1 MAYIQD
7 GREYI
12 TAYSKRIFQ
21 PSKLNDPNSSSFRAG
36 AVGSHASSS
45 PIPFNTKPCSA
56 SWNWSSTALLGES
69 QLLRSP
75 QLFPNGCLPLTAY
88 LILGRRSQAPED
100 LEITAC
106 ELLV

>member
-45 PIPFNTKPCSA
+45 PT
-56 SWNWSSTALLGES
+56 LLT
-69 QLLRSP
+69 QSP
-75 QLFPNGCLPLTAY
+75 AVPHGIGLPLPSLESLSCSTLPSCFQMDAF
-88 LILGRRSQAPED
+88 LSQP
-100 LEITAC
+100 I
-106 ELLV
+106 